1 MGGALIEA
9 INHLDA
15 ENKKHCAGVYITKA
29 TEHTYQKDKQFILIQ
44 VNYRSNKLLLT
55 PVYKKL
61 VTELEKKLKK
71 TVLVLSTR
79 KIQSR
84 WVKENKTQARPNSRT
99 LTAVYNSF
107 LDELLL
113 PGVIIGSRTRVR
125 LDGSSFTK
133 IVLDK
138 TEQHF
143 LENNKPTYV
152 NLQEALAETRQKC
165 YQHIVVFEELSRAN
179 DRIFDYLSGL
189 RESIHNQLQEDKEE
203 IVKEL
208 DNLFEVYEEKL
219 FSETVAKYR

>member
-15 ENKKHCAGVYITKA
+15 ENKKLCAGVYITKA

-143 LENNKPTYV
+143 LEERVDAIKAAYKNLSHRDIEIDFQKESTYYT
-152 NLQEALAETRQKC
+152 LKKG
-165 YQHIVVFEELSRAN
+165 
-179 DRIFDYLSGL
+179 DR
-189 RESIHNQLQEDKEE
+189 R
-203 IVKEL
+203 
-208 DNLFEVYEEKL
+208 
-219 FSETVAKYR
+219 